1 MDSGSTAAGV
11 AGEEAWGSGWSTGVV
26 VIGNKRGEERKPA
39 EALPLR
45 RLALPP
51 STATAMAPTALL
63 SVSDKEGL
71 VALAEGLLAHGY
83 RILSSGG
90 TAAALAAAGL
100 AVTKVAEHTGAPEI
114 LGGRVKTLH
123 PRIHG
128 GILAKRSDPA
138 HQADLAAQAIDPIDV
153 VVVNLYPFQRTVAD
167 PQVSWETAVENIDI
181 GGPAMV
187 RAAAKNHADVAVLT
201 DPAQYGGFLEALAAG
216 GADEALRRRLAL
228 AAFAHTAA
236 YDAAIATW
244 LAGRLGAEE
253 ASPADG
259 PGSEALPPLLIT
271 LPARQSLRYG
281 ENPHQKALWYGS
293 AAAGWGAARQLQGK
307 ELSYNNLLDLEA
319 ALATVRE
326 FGYGDPAGAGSAPGG
341 VVDPEID
348 LPAAVVVKHTNPCG
362 VATGT
367 GGAEALLRA
376 LDADRVSAF
385 GGIVALNRAVDAAA
399 AEHLA
404 GLFLECVVAPAF
416 EPAAR
421 ERLATK
427 GNLRLLEL
435 DPAAIAAAGGQQL
448 RSLLGGVLAQDLDN
462 QSIDPAAWQVVSQR
476 QPSEAEWADL
486 RFAWRVVRHV
496 RSNAI
501 AVAAAGQSLGIGA
514 GQMNRVGSAQIALA
528 AAGERARGA
537 VLASD
542 GFFPF
547 DDTVRLAASHGIT
560 AVIQPGG
567 SVRDGD
573 SIQACNELGLAMV
586 TTGRRHFL
594 H

>member
-1 MDSGSTAAGV
+1 
-11 AGEEAWGSGWSTGVV
+11 
-26 VIGNKRGEERKPA
+26 
-39 EALPLR
+39 
-45 RLALPP
+45 
-51 STATAMAPTALL
+51 MAPTALL

-71 VALAEGLLAHGY
+71 VPLAEGLLAHGY

-90 TAAALAAAGL
+90 TAATLAAAGL

-228 AAFAHTAA
+228 AAFSHTAA
-236 YDAAIATW
+236 YDAAIAAW

-253 ASPADG
+253 PSPADG
-259 PGSEALPPLLIT
+259 AGAEAEVIPPLQLT

-293 AAAGWGAARQLQGK
+293 TKAGLGAARQLQGK
-307 ELSYNNLLDLEA
+307 ELSTNNLLDLDA

-326 FGYGDPAGAGSAPGG
+326 FGYGEPAGTGIAPGG
-341 VVDPEID
+341 PTDPAIN

-362 VATGT
+362 VATGS
-367 GGAEALLRA
+367 GAAEALLRA

-385 GGIVALNRAVDAAA
+385 GGIVALNRPVDAAA

-421 ERLATK
+421 ERLAAK
-427 GNLRLLEL
+427 ANLRLLEL
-435 DPAAIAAAGGQQL
+435 APAAIAAADRQQL
-448 RSLLGGVLAQDLDN
+448 RSVLGGVLAQDLDD
-462 QSIDPAAWQVVSQR
+462 QPIDPASWQVVSQR

-547 DDTVRLAASHGIT
+547 DDTVRLAASHGIS

-573 SIQACNELGLAMV
+573 SIQVCNELGLAMV

>member
-1 MDSGSTAAGV
+1 
-11 AGEEAWGSGWSTGVV
+11 
-26 VIGNKRGEERKPA
+26 
-39 EALPLR
+39 
-45 RLALPP
+45 
-51 STATAMAPTALL
+51 MAPTALL
-63 SVSDKEGL
+63 SVSDKAGL
-71 VALAEGLLAHGY
+71 VPLAEGLLAHGY

-201 DPAQYGGFLEALAAG
+201 DPAQYGSFLEALAAG

-228 AAFAHTAA
+228 AAFSHTAA
-236 YDAAIATW
+236 YDAAIAAW
-244 LAGRLGAEE
+244 LTDRLGADE
-253 ASPADG
+253 PAQAEG
-259 PGSEALPPLLIT
+259 PGGDTAAATPPLQLT

-293 AAAGWGAARQLQGK
+293 TTAGLGAARQLQGK
-307 ELSYNNLLDLEA
+307 ELSFNNLLDLDA

-326 FGYGDPAGAGSAPGG
+326 FGYGEPAGTGIAPGG
-341 VVDPEID
+341 PTDPAIN

-362 VATGT
+362 VATGS
-367 GGAEALLRA
+367 GAAEALLRA

-385 GGIVALNRAVDAAA
+385 GGIVALNRPVDAAA

-421 ERLATK
+421 ERLAAK
-427 GNLRLLEL
+427 ANLRLLEL
-435 DPAAIAAAGGQQL
+435 APAAIAAADRQQL
-448 RSLLGGVLAQDLDN
+448 RSVLGGVLAQDLDD
-462 QSIDPAAWQVVSQR
+462 QPIDPASWQVVSQR

-547 DDTVRLAASHGIT
+547 DDTVRLAASHGIS

-573 SIQACNELGLAMV
+573 SIQVCNELGLAMV